1 MTVLV
6 SGALQFRRFRRNEQ
20 GDGSAVPVVQPPLS
34 CSMKLGWVA
43 VHAFPRK
50 NSFSLPRAAR
60 CDSAVSSFGSA
71 LPPTGFPGPVAGR
84 VSQQG
89 LGRSWSATGEKVQLG
104 PLDGKA
110 GLWSPEPRASPRWSV
125 VSTRAGTASHRLQHA
140 SCGFT
145 DSCMGNNPSSTLL
158 LRVIRELRSCMW
170 GLQGLRLKGDLAPL
184 DQLADC
190 LNRCLQL

>member
-6 SGALQFRRFRRNEQ
+6 SGALQFRRFSQNEQ

-140 SCGFT
+140 SCGLCLPGLLTRAWEIIPAALF
-145 DSCMGNNPSSTLL
+145 SCGSSG
-158 LRVIRELRSCMW
+158 SCDHACE
-170 GLQGLRLKGDLAPL
+170 GCKA
-184 DQLADC
+184 C
-190 LNRCLQL
+190 V